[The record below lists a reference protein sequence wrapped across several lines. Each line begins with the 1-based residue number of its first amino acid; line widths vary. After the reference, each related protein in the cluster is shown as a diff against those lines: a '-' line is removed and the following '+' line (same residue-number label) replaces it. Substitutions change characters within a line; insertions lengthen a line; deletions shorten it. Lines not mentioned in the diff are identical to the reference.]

1 METQR
6 FEDILEATQ
15 KPDFRGTAVTMPYK
29 VRIVQECDDLTP
41 EGRAIGACN
50 TLAWVTKP
58 DGSRKL
64 LGHNTECV
72 ESAYA
77 NRPMLSG

>member
-15 KPDFRGTAVTMPYK
+15 QPDFRGTAVTMPYK
-29 VRIVQECDDLTP
+29 VRIVQECDELTP

-50 TLAWVTKP
+50 TLAWVNKP

-72 ESAYA
+72 RYG
-77 NRPMLSG
+77 RPSQSMLSG